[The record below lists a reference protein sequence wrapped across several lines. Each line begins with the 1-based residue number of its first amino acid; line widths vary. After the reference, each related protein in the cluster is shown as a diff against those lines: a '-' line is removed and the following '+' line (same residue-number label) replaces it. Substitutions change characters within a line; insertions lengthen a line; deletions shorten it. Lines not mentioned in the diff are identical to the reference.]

1 MRAFGCAGQKGERYI
16 LQRIAFIG
24 EWELQVTYAPMTPSD
39 NLPPAEKQQALKLLS
54 SVTIAKAAN

>member
-1 MRAFGCAGQKGERYI
+1 

-24 EWELQVTYAPMTPSD
+24 EWELQVTYAPMSPDD

-54 SVTIAKAAN
+54 SVTITQAAN